1 MAHTVI
7 GLAGGFVPMRA
18 VMNPIFL
25 ARMVL

>member
-7 GLAGGFVPMRA
+7 GLAGGFVPTRE
-18 VMNPIFL
+18 VLNPVFL